1 MKILFHIIC
10 YIIYPFSFLFPRS
23 KKKYAFGSSRGS
35 FNDNAKYLF
44 LYTAQ
49 HCPDIDVAW
58 VSLSRDTVRL
68 VRSYGFKAYS
78 VFSLAGVW
86 HALTSRYWF
95 FNSYTSDIMFCL
107 SGRAVCFNLWHGLA
121 IKRIE
126 YNITSGDL
134 AGLYAKTDFGMM
146 FTHPQVFRKPNY
158 LLSSSSS
165 QTGQFSTAFR
175 VPTERCKE
183 FGYPRCHI
191 LLCDD
196 EERMHH
202 INHFEPQS
210 TVDLV
215 ARLHQYNKV
224 YIYMPTWRDSQ
235 RTVFT
240 QSMDLAR
247 LNQVL
252 AEHNEL
258 LLLKPHS
265 NVEVDATML
274 NFSNIV
280 FVDGKADVYPI
291 LPYTDVLITDYSSVL
306 YDYLLMDGKGV
317 ILYLYDLEEYEAGR
331 SFIFPFFENVTG
343 TRVNDFDALLN
354 CIDSHDFAMNEAER
368 KAINDRFWGD
378 SATYNANQ
386 KILDFIKMVS
396 MT

>member
-10 YIIYPFSFLFPRS
+10 YIIYPFSFLFPRN
-23 KKKYAFGSSRGS
+23 KNKYAFGSSRGS

-44 LYTAQ
+44 LYTSQ

-58 VSLSRDTVRL
+58 VSLSSSTVRL
-68 VRSYGFKAYS
+68 VRSFGFKAYS
-78 VFSLAGVW
+78 VFSFKGVW

-107 SGRAVCFNLWHGLA
+107 SGRAVCVNLWHGLA

-134 AGLYAKTDFGMM
+134 AGLYAKTDFPMM

-158 LLSSSSS
+158 ILSSSDL
-165 QTGQFSTAFR
+165 QTSQFSTAFR
-175 VPTERCKE
+175 VPRERCLE

-191 LLCDD
+191 LLCD
-196 EERMHH
+196 EAERMHH
-202 INHFEPQS
+202 ISHFEPQS

-215 ARLHQYNKV
+215 AKLQQYDKV

-240 QSMDLAR
+240 QSMDLNR
-247 LNQVL
+247 LNEVL
-252 AEHNEL
+252 SAHNEL

-274 NFSNIV
+274 EYSNIV
-280 FVDGKADVYPI
+280 FVDGKADPNPI
-291 LPYTDVLITDYSSVL
+291 LPYTDVLITDYSSVI
-306 YDYLLMDGKGV
+306 YDYILMEGKEV
-317 ILYLYDLEEYEAGR
+317 ILYLYDYEEYAAGR
-331 SFIFPFFENVTG
+331 SFIYPFDENVTG
-343 TRVNDFDALLN
+343 TRVNNFEELLS
-354 CIDSHDFAMNEAER
+354 CIDSHAHPMDEAER
-368 KAINDRFWGD
+368 KDILDRFWGE

-386 KILDFIKMVS
+386 KILEFVGS
-396 MT
+396 GC